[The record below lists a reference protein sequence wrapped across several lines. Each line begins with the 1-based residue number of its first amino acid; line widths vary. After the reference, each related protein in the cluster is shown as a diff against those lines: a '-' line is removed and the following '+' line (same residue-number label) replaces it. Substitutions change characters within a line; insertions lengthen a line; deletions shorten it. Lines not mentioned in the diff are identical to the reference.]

1 MVGELA
7 GCLPL
12 EPIRGISEILKA
24 RAVIQETSQLV
35 QAGNKNTEGISE
47 TSTVVIT

>member
-12 EPIRGISEILKA
+12 EPIRDITDILKA
-24 RAVIQETSQLV
+24 RAVIQETSKLIDPNV
-35 QAGNKNTEGISE
+35 KADETISE
-47 TSTVVIT
+47 SSTVTIT

>member
-12 EPIRGISEILKA
+12 EPIRDIQEILKA
-24 RAVIQETSQLV
+24 RAVIQETSQLIAPEEV
-35 QAGNKNTEGISE
+35 QETISE
-47 TSTVVIT
+47 SAKVTIT